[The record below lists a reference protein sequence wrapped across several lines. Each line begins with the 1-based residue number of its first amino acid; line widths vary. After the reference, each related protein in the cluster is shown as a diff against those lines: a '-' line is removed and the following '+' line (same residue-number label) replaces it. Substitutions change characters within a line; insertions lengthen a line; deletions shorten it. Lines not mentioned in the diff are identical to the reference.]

1 MGDVSKWV
9 VGAAISV
16 LALVGLIVSARA
28 QDATMYWVGL
38 AIFVFAVLFIFHMV
52 KRSFD
57 QAEAG
62 SH

>member
-9 VGAAISV
+9 VGATISV

-38 AIFVFAVLFIFHMV
+38 AIFAFAVLFIFHMV

-57 QAEAG
+57 QEEAG
-62 SH
+62 GH